1 MTLWTGIWSRLGGH
15 TQGAAPPLVAGVPA
29 EPPPSADLA
38 AAPAGP
44 SAASTLIDGLRHYED
59 YSEVI
64 RLQVDCVN
72 DVTEKAALD
81 ISTQLQA
88 IDRALS
94 DLLTFLSESSNSEKV
109 AQMMAEAEHQIST
122 SRAILDQFAQG
133 RSEEAEAEETQLDEV
148 ATAARHLN
156 DFVHEARNIAQR
168 TNMLAINAAIEASR
182 AGEFGRGFAVVAT
195 EVKALSVRSD
205 ELAQRIGHGLDDLN
219 TIMQRVVQSI
229 ISESAVRERQRIDG
243 ISGCVG
249 NLMDTLEILVA
260 HQREI
265 LVKAQQENFRISQP
279 VIALMGSIQFQD
291 ITRQQLTHV
300 CRALATMSN
309 HIARLR
315 AAAEDP
321 SQPFDAGTIRQEL
334 DVIFN
339 EYVMARQRHAHQD
352 VVGGEREED
361 GQMIELF

>member
-1 MTLWTGIWSRLGGH
+1 MTVWTDIRAWLGGRA
-15 TQGAAPPLVAGVPA
+15 QGAAALPVVHVPA
-29 EPPPSADLA
+29 TPPPSADIA

-44 SAASTLIDGLRHYED
+44 SVAMSTLIDGLSHYED

-109 AQMMAEAEHQIST
+109 AQMMAEAERQIST
-122 SRAILDQFAQG
+122 SRVILDQFAQG

-205 ELAQRIGHGLDDLN
+205 ELAQRIGNGLDDLN
-219 TIMQRVVQSI
+219 AIMQRVVQSI

-243 ISGCVG
+243 ISSCVG
-249 NLMDTLEILVA
+249 NLMDTLEVLVA

-279 VIALMGSIQFQD
+279 VIALMGSIQF
-291 ITRQQLTHV
+291 THV

-334 DVIFN
+334 DAIFN